1 MMKMT
6 ILWDWKLWKKI
17 YFHVQEIRTFQ
28 LDESLDE
35 NDEMDMS
42 DDDNYGSCSSKRARI
57 EKPKK
62 KVRNLKVQKSSAKLL
77 KSKLSKVSLGHQNR

>member
-1 MMKMT
+1 
-6 ILWDWKLWKKI
+6 
-17 YFHVQEIRTFQ
+17 
-28 LDESLDE
+28 
-35 NDEMDMS
+35 MDMS

-77 KSKLSKVSLGHQNR
+77 KSKLSKVSLGNQNR